1 MRMFL
6 PIKGPGG
13 RALTP
18 REKVALLTLGITLVL
33 CLLTLLAGESAYG
46 PEPARNPVFALVG
59 ALCRAL
65 GGGIVALYGLIL
77 VWSGLIYFKG
87 ENIADVSPLPGRL
100 LAAIGVA
107 IGISGALGI
116 AQLDSAGSLGSFVG
130 GALENTLGGAIGV
143 PILLLI
149 MLLGFHLAGQ
159 GAWSALR
166 EPTTVM
172 ALAGPGLVGASGA
185 AGYAQAQ
192 GRGSS
197 EPPLPDD
204 GDPSPAERSNAV
216 TRAMEEI
223 ERYPGVTIVD
233 VEPGALQRASIGE
246 EVETAPDPEPETE
259 EAEVQR
265 GLAAVDEALVAE
277 EQEEEEADAPEDY
290 EVEDHGLVPVQGEE
304 FEVDSE
310 EEDSEL
316 EEEEDCEDEEEEQA
330 PDGDPYA
337 RGGLIR
343 RLRTH
348 PQRGGEGDR
357 PYTSFD
363 WRGRPLD

>member
-33 CLLTLLAGESAYG
+33 GVLTLLAGESAYG

-87 ENIADVSPLPGRL
+87 EKIADVSPLPGRL

-107 IGISGALGI
+107 VGISGALGI
-116 AQLDSAGSLGSFVG
+116 AHLDSAGSLGSFVG
-130 GALENTLGGAIGV
+130 GALENTLGGAIGI

-166 EPTTVM
+166 EPAAVV

-185 AGYAQAQ
+185 TGFAQAQ
-192 GRGSS
+192 GRVSS

-216 TRAMEEI
+216 TQAMEEI
-223 ERYPGVTIVD
+223 ERYQGVTIVD
-233 VEPGALQRASIGE
+233 VEPGTLQRASIGE
-246 EVETAPDPEPETE
+246 EVETAPDPEPESE

-265 GLAAVDEALVAE
+265 GLAEVDEALG
-277 EQEEEEADAPEDY
+277 EEEEEKSDRPEDY
-290 EVEDHGLVPVQGEE
+290 EVEDHGLVPVAGEE
-304 FEVDSE
+304 FEVDPE
-310 EEDSEL
+310 EEDYEDEEDYEEE
-316 EEEEDCEDEEEEQA
+316 EEEEDEA

-343 RLRTH
+343 RLRSQ
-348 PQRGGEGDR
+348 PQGEAEGDR